1 MTYSIRVHCTPFNA
15 LKEKRMYH
23 KHAWA
28 MFIQGKTALMFT
40 FVGGE
45 HPNRH
50 KDPHCKLFLPM
61 LFSLASEKYKSLIQ
75 QSQASDFRDTEVS
88 YNLV

>member
-1 MTYSIRVHCTPFNA
+1 MSTY
-15 LKEKRMYH
+15 
-23 KHAWA
+23 
-28 MFIQGKTALMFT
+28 
-40 FVGGE
+40 VGGE
-45 HPNRH
+45 HPNRP
-50 KDPHCKLFLPM
+50 KGPYCKLFLPM

>member
-1 MTYSIRVHCTPFNA
+1 
-15 LKEKRMYH
+15 
-23 KHAWA
+23 

-45 HPNRH
+45 PPNRRR
-50 KDPHCKLFLPM
+50 DPHCKLFLPM
-61 LFSLASEKYKSLIQ
+61 LFSLANEKYKSLIQ